1 MWKCILLTS
10 LPTVGVSDFTAGIQL
25 AKRSLEVFV
34 MATSKFCFH
43 RTSFSFCSSFVERAS
58 IVVRDY
64 GWNLAFDFDCSA
76 LCSCDAVYM
85 DSVPSLCLMS
95 LQG

>member
-1 MWKCILLTS
+1 M
-10 LPTVGVSDFTAGIQL
+10 GVSDFTAGILL

-34 MATSKFCFH
+34 MATSKFYFH
-43 RTSFSFCSSFVERAS
+43 STSFSFCSSFVEGAS
-58 IVVRDY
+58 IVARDY
-64 GWNLAFDFDCSA
+64 GWNLAFDCSA

-85 DSVPSLCLMS
+85 DSVPSLCLML